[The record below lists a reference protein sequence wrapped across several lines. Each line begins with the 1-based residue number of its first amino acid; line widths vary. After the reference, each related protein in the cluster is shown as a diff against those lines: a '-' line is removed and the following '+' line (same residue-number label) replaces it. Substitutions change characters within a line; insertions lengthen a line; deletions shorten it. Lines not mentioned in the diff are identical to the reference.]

1 MILTEQPKYWLIPDI
16 ADNLKLPESQQVQV
30 EIIRPT
36 GIQSKEFT
44 SSVATR
50 EFYENDQPFDSNGNP
65 REVKLKRVQVEVKM
79 DAEYILRECVGEIK
93 NLYVSRDNEKD
104 PVPIKNGMEL
114 ASCRAY
120 GVNDLISAICN
131 EITSEKMTESKKKN
145 LE

>member
-16 ADNLKLPESQQVQV
+16 NDNLNLPESQQVQI

-65 REVKLKRVQVEVKM
+65 REAKLKRVQVEVKM

-93 NLYVSRDNEKD
+93 NLYVSREKEKD
-104 PVPIKNGMEL
+104 PVPITNGREL

-120 GVNDLISAICN
+120 GINDLISAICN
-131 EITSEKMTESKKKN
+131 EVTSEKMTESKKKN

>member
-16 ADNLKLPESQQVQV
+16 ADNLNLPESQQVQI

-65 REVKLKRVQVEVKM
+65 REAKLKRVQVEVKM

-93 NLYVSRDNEKD
+93 NLYVSREKEKD
-104 PVPIKNGMEL
+104 PVPITNGKEL

-120 GVNDLISAICN
+120 GINDLISAICN
-131 EITSEKMTESKKKN
+131 EVTSEKMTESKKKN